1 MGFLLTLTGALVLW
15 IVVWA
20 LGYSGLDSA
29 LLALAIIVVGAT
41 ARILVGY
48 LPGRRG

>member
-1 MGFLLTLTGALVLW
+1 MGFLLTLAGALVLW

-29 LLALAIIVVGAT
+29 LLSLAIIVVGAT
-41 ARILVGY
+41 VRLLIGY
-48 LPGRRG
+48 LPGRRS

>member
-1 MGFLLTLTGALVLW
+1 MGFLLTLMGALVIWL
-15 IVVWA
+15 VVWA

-29 LLALAIIVVGAT
+29 LLSLAIILVGAT
-41 ARILVGY
+41 ARIIVGY